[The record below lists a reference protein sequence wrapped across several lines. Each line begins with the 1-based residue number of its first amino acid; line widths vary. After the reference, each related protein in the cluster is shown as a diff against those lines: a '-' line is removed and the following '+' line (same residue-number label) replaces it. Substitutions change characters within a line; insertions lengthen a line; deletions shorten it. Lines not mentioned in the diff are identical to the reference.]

1 MFEHI
6 TRVPVIDAHV
16 HVFPE
21 NFSQA
26 IRHWFET
33 HAWKFHDK
41 GSVEDLIRLQFEN
54 GAAGLVLMGYAHR
67 PGVAPEINAFIGGL
81 LRRFPHT
88 AGLAAVHPED
98 DRPGDVMKQAREEFG
113 LCGVKMHCHVLRRPP
128 DDPALFP
135 IYEELVEHDGI
146 LNIHAGR
153 EPAIDAYG
161 MDVRSICG
169 ARRVENVLKRYPDLK
184 MIIPHLGLDE
194 IDRFYSM
201 LEPYPNLHLDTT
213 MILGGYFQVPVD
225 REKLVRHA
233 DRILYGTDYPH
244 IPYEMETEV
253 RALVEMDPGEEA
265 LGKILFENAAR
276 LFPITP
282 RGFEGKEKDPK
293 KGL

>member
-1 MFEHI
+1 MYADV
-6 TRVPVIDAHV
+6 TPVPVIDAHV

-21 NFSQA
+21 NISQA

-41 GSVEDLIRLQFEN
+41 GGVEDLVRLQFDN

-67 PGVAPEINAFIGGL
+67 PGVAREINAFIGGL
-81 LRRFPHT
+81 LQRFPHT

-128 DDPALFP
+128 DDPSLFP
-135 IYEELVEHDGI
+135 IYEDLEQHNGI

-153 EPAIDAYG
+153 EPAIEAYG
-161 MDVRSICG
+161 LDVRSICG
-169 ARRVENVLKRYPDLK
+169 ARRVENILRRFPDLR
-184 MIIPHLGLDE
+184 MIIPHLGFDE
-194 IDRFYSM
+194 IDRFCSM
-201 LEPYPNLHLDTT
+201 LEIFPHLHLDTT
-213 MILGGYFQVPVD
+213 MMLGGYFNVSVD
-225 REKLVRHA
+225 RKQLVRHA

-244 IPYEMETEV
+244 IPYDMETEV

-265 LGKILFENAAR
+265 LRKILFENAAR

-282 RGFEGKEKDPK
+282 LLPQ
-293 KGL
+293 

>member
-1 MFEHI
+1 MYADV
-6 TRVPVIDAHV
+6 TPVPVIDAHV

-21 NFSQA
+21 NISQA

-41 GSVEDLIRLQFEN
+41 GGVEDLVRLQFDN

-67 PGVAPEINAFIGGL
+67 PGVAREINAFIGGL
-81 LRRFPHT
+81 LQRFPHT

-128 DDPALFP
+128 DDPSLFP
-135 IYEELVEHDGI
+135 IYEDLEQHNGI
-146 LNIHAGR
+146 LNIHAGK
-153 EPAIDAYG
+153 EPAIEAYG
-161 MDVRSICG
+161 LDVRSICG
-169 ARRVENVLKRYPDLK
+169 ASRVENVLRRFPDLR
-184 MIIPHLGLDE
+184 MIIPHLGFDE

-201 LEPYPNLHLDTT
+201 LEIFPHLHLDTT
-213 MILGGYFQVPVD
+213 MMLGGYFNVSVD

-244 IPYEMETEV
+244 IPYDMETEV

-265 LGKILFENAAR
+265 LRKILFENAAR

-282 RGFEGKEKDPK
+282 LLPQ
-293 KGL
+293 

>member
-1 MFEHI
+1 MYADV
-6 TRVPVIDAHV
+6 TPVPVIDAHV

-21 NFSQA
+21 NISQA
-26 IRHWFET
+26 ICHWFET
-33 HAWKFHDK
+33 HAWKFHHK
-41 GSVEDLIRLQFEN
+41 GGVEELVRLQFDN

-67 PGVAPEINAFIGGL
+67 PGVAREINAFIGGL
-81 LRRFPHT
+81 LQRFPHT

-128 DDPALFP
+128 DDPSLFP
-135 IYEELVEHDGI
+135 IYEDLEQHNGI
-146 LNIHAGR
+146 LNIHAGK
-153 EPAIDAYG
+153 EPAIEAYG
-161 MDVRSICG
+161 LDVRSICG
-169 ARRVENVLKRYPDLK
+169 ASRVENVLRRFPDLR
-184 MIIPHLGLDE
+184 MIIPHLGFDE

-201 LEPYPNLHLDTT
+201 LEIFPHLHLDTT
-213 MILGGYFQVPVD
+213 MMLGGYFNVSVD

-244 IPYEMETEV
+244 IPYDMETEV

-265 LGKILFENAAR
+265 LRKILFENAAR

-282 RGFEGKEKDPK
+282 LLPQ
-293 KGL
+293 